1 VREKPTALLIDL
13 DGVLRHFD
21 LAVAAA
27 AEARHGLEAG
37 AVLRTAFAWGWLRP
51 ALTGA
56 ISHDEWIAAV
66 ATELGNAEAVAEWQ
80 QDTGTIDA
88 QALAVVREF
97 RAAGIPVVLV
107 TNATDRLDGALAASG
122 LDTEFD
128 AVVNSSRI
136 GYHKPSREFFASACA
151 AAATPPARCL
161 LLDDDDRNVRGAR
174 VAGLAALRYSGPAD
188 LGYLRAAFGL
198 REVGVGEGA

>member
-1 VREKPTALLIDL
+1 MREKPTALLIDL

-80 QDTGTIDA
+80 QDTGTR
-88 QALAVVREF
+88 QWWSYFSRQV
-97 RAAGIPVVLV
+97 
-107 TNATDRLDGALAASG
+107 ASTRT
-122 LDTEFD
+122 LRTEEIRHRFTTLHGGD
-128 AVVNSSRI
+128 SKRW
-136 GYHKPSREFFASACA
+136 
-151 AAATPPARCL
+151 
-161 LLDDDDRNVRGAR
+161 
-174 VAGLAALRYSGPAD
+174 
-188 LGYLRAAFGL
+188 
-198 REVGVGEGA
+198 